1 MPLPNP
7 LTQYNYPTGN
17 TMNDM
22 SYMANGMGYASQYN
36 ITAHAGGGQALGVPL
51 TAGTCWVTT
60 VGTAGDSVCL
70 PSAVGGQ
77 YVTVINDTST
87 SMNVFSSN
95 ATPTDTINGTAGTT
109 ALAVG
114 PNKVI
119 NFVSR
124 PGAWRGLLS
133 A

>member
-7 LTQYNYPTGN
+7 LVQYNYPTGP
-17 TMNDM
+17 TCNDM
-22 SYMANGMGYASQYN
+22 AYMANGMGYASQYG
-36 ITAHAGGGQALGVPL
+36 IVAHAGGTQAPATPL
-51 TAGTCWVTT
+51 TSGTCWVET

-77 YVTVINDTST
+77 YITVINNAAN

-95 ATPTDTINGTAGTT
+95 SSTADTINGTAGTT
-109 ALAVG
+109 AYAIAAG
-114 PNKVI
+114 KVV
-119 NFVSR
+119 NFVSKV
-124 PGAWRGLLS
+124 GAWRALLS